1 MEKIWKTEQLEKI
14 AANTSIFK
22 HIPAKIGNV
31 LYCDTNQP
39 ETVKLSDKESKKER
53 LLLFQFVA

>member
-22 HIPAKIGNV
+22 HIPAEIGNV

-39 ETVKLSDKESKKER
+39 ETVKLSDKDLKKER